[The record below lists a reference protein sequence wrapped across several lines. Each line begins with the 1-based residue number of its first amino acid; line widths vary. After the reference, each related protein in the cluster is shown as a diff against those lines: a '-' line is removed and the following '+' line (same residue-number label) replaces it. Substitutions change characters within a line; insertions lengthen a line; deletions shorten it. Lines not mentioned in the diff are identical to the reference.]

1 MVWNDDTF
9 VGDSGHMLS
18 DLKHRLFRMTF
29 GLLFQ
34 LHFLCF
40 LLGKIR
46 VTGFFVMLCFSSW
59 FVCLFCGGMDEF

>member
-9 VGDSGHMLS
+9 GGDSGHMLS
-18 DLKHRLFRMTF
+18 DLKHRLLRMTF

-34 LHFLCF
+34 LRFLCF

-46 VTGFFVMLCFSSW
+46 VTGFFVMLFFSSW

>member
-9 VGDSGHMLS
+9 GGDSGHTLS
-18 DLKHRLFRMTF
+18 DHKHRLLRMTF

-34 LHFLCF
+34 LRLVCF

-46 VTGFFVMLCFSSW
+46 VTGFL
-59 FVCLFCGGMDEF
+59 